1 MRVRIP
7 TYREV
12 EVTHIRLVAKLLHAN
27 DDLPGYTDG
36 IWTVD
41 IGIDDGVIRHWPAG
55 LRIPLNI
62 SYNSMDANY
71 FAVGADGEVVGR
83 VHRAAWLDAVFC
95 PQPYDRFKCIVGTD
109 GAIRGWHNTD
119 KASTPQRHEFVGTRY
134 SCNVVELVD

>member
-12 EVTHIRLVAKLLHAN
+12 EVTHIRMVAKLWHPN

-41 IGIDDGVIRHWPAG
+41 IGIDDGVIRGWPAG
-55 LRIPLNI
+55 LSIPLNI
-62 SYNSMDANY
+62 YYSGMDANY
-71 FAVGADGEVVGR
+71 FAVSADGEVVGR
-83 VHRAAWLDAVFC
+83 VYRAARLNAAFC
-95 PQPYDRFKCIVGTD
+95 PQPSDHFKCVVGTD
-109 GAIRGWHNTD
+109 GSIQGWRNTD

-134 SCNVVELVD
+134 SSNVVELVG